1 MTYHG
6 GVEDGMSA
14 ACARILRLVRD
25 KSLPDEDKLDMI
37 NQYCEN
43 VVKEPVREYL
53 PDTAGRP
60 VISAWSPTPDEL

>member
-1 MTYHG
+1 MTYSG

-14 ACARILRLVRD
+14 ACARILRITRD

-37 NQYCEN
+37 EQYCKN

-53 PDTAGRP
+53 PDGP
-60 VISAWSPTPDEL
+60 PISMWSPTPDEL